1 MPIQFCPLT
10 RKLLEEKRP
19 SLLKFE
25 KTLGLSFRKKLLLL
39 AALAH
44 PSYRNQSSK
53 LDLEDFERMEFLGD
67 AILSYVVSRKLYEL
81 FPQADEGLLSQL
93 RAGVVSKKL
102 LFRVAC
108 ELGLPHFILLGK
120 SEAKLPK
127 IEKGKIFSDTLEAL
141 IAAVFF
147 DRGMA
152 KTEMFISKHF
162 GKFMRS
168 PALKR
173 MGVSPKNLLQEWVQK
188 KFRILP
194 EYRLETNAGG
204 FVAWALVV
212 NRGKARGEG
221 RTKKDA
227 EERAARRLLTILK
240 KKYK

>member
-1 MPIQFCPLT
+1 MKNPT
-10 RKLLEEKRP
+10 RKLLDDHQ
-19 SLLKFE
+19 SLLLKFE
-25 KTLGLSFRKKLLLL
+25 RVLGLSFRKRALLL

-44 PSYRNQSSK
+44 PSYRNQSPG
-53 LDLEDFERMEFLGD
+53 LGLEDFERMEFLGD

-81 FPQADEGLLSQL
+81 FPEANEGLLSQL

-108 ELGLPHFILLGK
+108 DLDLPQFILLGK
-120 SEAKLPK
+120 SERKLPK
-127 IEKGKIFSDTLEAL
+127 TEKGKIFADTLEAL

-147 DRGMA
+147 DRGAA
-152 KTEMFISKHF
+152 KTEAFILRHF
-162 GKFMRS
+162 GKFLRS

-173 MGVSPKNLLQEWVQK
+173 MGISPKNLLQEWVQK

-194 EYRLETNAGG
+194 EYRLEMDNGQ
-204 FVAWALVV
+204 FVAWAAVQ
-212 NRGKARGEG
+212 NRGKARGKG

-227 EERAARRLLTILK
+227 EERAARLLLTLFK